1 MVRRTIAFVVLIAI
15 MGIAT
20 LGSWMAI
27 RHYYV
32 DSSSREPLDRRPLE
46 RLKQGDD
53 YRVRIRSP
61 RGGRVH
67 WGHSS
72 RDGRPCAFAY
82 RYHPPERVP
91 VTAEQ
96 SNAVARAFNEIVASY
111 RKGDVSAMRARIMEM
126 PDVVSNMT
134 EKAFV
139 GPAFTA
145 VHAMEEGF
153 TMSRELKEFA
163 TPIDFMQYCRINI
176 DFALFVGNV
185 FLMREDYESPMSQLD
200 FRVLQVLLRYK
211 DDFHAKGRM
220 DMELAVDSFISEWE
234 TQIESENG
242 FTRQYMWYQV
252 DLQWACYNDGEWT
265 LAQLSE
271 WAKRYAKGLVRLGYT
286 PKWLSEF
293 DDLSEAV
300 K

>member
-1 MVRRTIAFVVLIAI
+1 MVGRTVAFVVSIVVMFIAAFGAWLA
-15 MGIAT
+15 M
-20 LGSWMAI
+20 
-27 RHYYV
+27 RHTDV
-32 DSSSREPLDRRPLE
+32 DSSSHEPLNCSPLE
-46 RLKQGDD
+46 HVKQGSA
-53 YRVRIRSP
+53 YRARIKSP
-61 RGGRVH
+61 RGGRVY

-72 RDGRPCAFAY
+72 RDGQPCAFAY
-82 RYHPPERVP
+82 RYKPPKRVP

-111 RKGDVSAMRARIMEM
+111 REGDISTMRTRIAEM

-145 VHAMEEGF
+145 VHAMEDGF
-153 TMSRELKEFA
+153 TMPKDLKEFA
-163 TPIDFMQYCRINI
+163 TSRDFTQYCRINI
-176 DFALFVGNV
+176 EFALFLGNV